1 MSYIGNTLPAN
12 FQSLPAVQ
20 RFNGD
25 GSDTTFTLA
34 AQIANDQSILVSVD
48 GVTQDSNA
56 YSVSGT
62 TLTFTSAPSAGTGNI
77 FVNTISP
84 VGSTLVPPDGSVTT
98 AKLVDGSV
106 STAKLVDGS
115 VSTAKLVDGSVSTAK
130 LVDGS
135 VSTAKLVDASVTGA
149 KIGSNPFMFYGRQ
162 GSNQTIPRVTTTTI
176 TGMTT
181 NEIDPSSAFDGTT
194 FTVPSGGAG
203 VYLVQAHLTINFNDG
218 NDGETAQLYLFA
230 NGEKCTSRF
239 QNAST
244 RDTVYVALSCST
256 IVTLAVGNTIYMST
270 YCADNNGGTQISYS
284 PGTSLG
290 AYRIST

>member
-1 MSYIGNTLPAN
+1 MALTKVRS
-12 FQSLPAVQ
+12 
-20 RFNGD
+20 D
-25 GSDTTFTLA
+25 G
-34 AQIANDQSILVSVD
+34 
-48 GVTQDSNA
+48 
-56 YSVSGT
+56 
-62 TLTFTSAPSAGTGNI
+62 
-77 FVNTISP
+77 IS
-84 VGSTLVPPDGSVTT
+84 
-98 AKLVDGSV
+98 
-106 STAKLVDGS
+106 
-115 VSTAKLVDGSVSTAK
+115 
-130 LVDGS
+130 
-135 VSTAKLVDASVTGA
+135 
-149 KIGSNPFMFYGRQ
+149 SNPFMFYGRQ
-162 GSNQTIPRVTTTTI
+162 GSDQTIPRASTTVV

-181 NEIDPSSAFDGTT
+181 HEIDPSSAFDGTT

-203 VYLVQAHLTINFNDG
+203 VYLVKAHLNIRFNDG
-218 NDGETAQLYLFA
+218 SDGETAQLYLFA

>member
-1 MSYIGNTLPAN
+1 MALTVLNKIGTA
-12 FQSLPAVQ
+12 
-20 RFNGD
+20 
-25 GSDTTFTLA
+25 
-34 AQIANDQSILVSVD
+34 SILD
-48 GVTQDSNA
+48 
-56 YSVSGT
+56 
-62 TLTFTSAPSAGTGNI
+62 
-77 FVNTISP
+77 NTITS
-84 VGSTLVPPDGSVTT
+84 GKIINNAVTSS
-98 AKLVDGSV
+98 KIVDNAITSGKIIDS
-106 STAKLVDGS
+106 A
-115 VSTAKLVDGSVSTAK
+115 
-130 LVDGS
+130 
-135 VSTAKLVDASVTGA
+135 VTGA
-149 KIGSNPFMFYGRQ
+149 KIGANPFMFYGRQ

-181 NEIDPSSAFDGTT
+181 NEIDPSSAFNGTT

-203 VYLVQAHLTINFNDG
+203 VYLVQAHLSIYFNDG